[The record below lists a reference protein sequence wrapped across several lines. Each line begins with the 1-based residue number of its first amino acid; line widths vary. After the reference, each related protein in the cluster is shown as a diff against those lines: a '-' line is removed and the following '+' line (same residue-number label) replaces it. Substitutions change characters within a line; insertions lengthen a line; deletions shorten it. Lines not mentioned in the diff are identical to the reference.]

1 MFFNCTCCVRF
12 VKLWP
17 LISLG
22 APTAAPVLPLD
33 DDGKVLELYEVGDNS
48 FSWLPKDPLLSS
60 PHFSPGSS
68 SSSTS
73 IGSVNGTH
81 SYALLLYF
89 SPFLPFSLLCH
100 SIQFTYIFLHKI
112 CYLLCQIVMTTENC
126 TLH

>member
-1 MFFNCTCCVRF
+1 MRF

-89 SPFLPFSLLCH
+89 SPFLYFFTLSLN
-100 SIQFTYIFLHKI
+100 SI
-112 CYLLCQIVMTTENC
+112 YLYLPS
-126 TLH
+126 